1 MYNGSIII
9 QKVYIS
15 KIFYAKIETLVNDW
29 EKHMI
34 LKQLFIILS
43 ALFLG
48 YALSA
53 AFHLPIPANVI
64 GFAILFAALCLG
76 LVKLH
81 HVDRVSDFIIRYLA
95 VFFVTPT
102 VGIMQYFDLIGEQ
115 FFYIAVPL
123 LVSILAGFFT
133 AAKVTE
139 LFIRLGERTKM
150 KKGLGDS
157 DAE

>member
-1 MYNGSIII
+1 
-9 QKVYIS
+9 
-15 KIFYAKIETLVNDW
+15 
-29 EKHMI
+29 MI

-48 YALSA
+48 YAVSIA
-53 AFHLPIPANVI
+53 VHLPIPANVI

-76 LVKLH
+76 IVKLH
-81 HVDRVSDFIIRYLA
+81 HVDRVSDFIIKYLA
-95 VFFVTPT
+95 MFLVTPT

-115 FFYIAVPL
+115 FLHIIVPL
-123 LVSILAGFFT
+123 MASILIGLFV

-139 LFIRLGERTKM
+139 LFIRLAERNRIKR
-150 KKGLGDS
+150 GLGSS